1 MSTATKK
8 INVPIEVKVEANP
21 IIEQVD
27 GRSMKS
33 IFKLAFHK
41 LVENLV
47 SVKVWTIFVLL
58 GVTTFL
64 CYVGKL
70 TGGEFIAING
80 GVITTV
86 YALREGFKVAKI
98 NRLNNGEAKNINI

>member
-1 MSTATKK
+1 MGTATKE
-8 INVPIEVKVEANP
+8 INVPVKIKVEAKP
-21 IIEQVD
+21 IMEQTYD
-27 GRSMKS
+27 RTMKS

-47 SVKVWTIFVLL
+47 SVKVWTIFALL

-64 CYVGKL
+64 CYVGKI
-70 TGGEFIAING
+70 TGAEFITING

-98 NRLNNGEAKNINI
+98 KKLTNGEVKDINV